1 MTKVHLIGIGGSG
14 LSAIARL
21 LLESGETVTGSDRML
36 SAEAMALARDG
47 VRIFN
52 EHDASNV
59 TGADIVVRSSAVPD
73 SNPEVLAARN
83 AGIPVLKRMD
93 FLGSLMVENATI
105 AIAGTHGKTTTTAMT
120 AWTLH
125 ALGLDPS
132 YIIGGIAKDLGSNAH
147 AGKGHYFVIEADEYD
162 NMFLGLNPQ
171 IAVITN
177 MEHDHPDC
185 FPTPEVYRQAFTSF
199 VEKLKPDGILLACA
213 DNEETAS
220 LAQKA
225 ASSHRVCTYGKS
237 NTANYQAQ
245 NILRNPAGGY
255 DFELVYHISLTTTP
269 DTLAKVS
276 LQVPGLH
283 NVNNAAACLAVV
295 HQLGLSMPEAVQA
308 LHQFSGAGRRFDLRG
323 TAAGVT
329 VIDDYAHHPTEIQ
342 ATMEAARS
350 RFPKQRLFV
359 VWQPHTYSR
368 TEALQQEFIHALQ
381 TADQVLVTE
390 IYAAREIDTGFSAGQ
405 VAANMPAGT
414 TSFAKTLDDAA
425 QQLLERLIPGDVLL
439 VLSAGD
445 AIQISEKVFSAL
457 QSKESKNG

>member
-21 LLESGETVTGSDRML
+21 LLESGETVTGSDRTL
-36 SAEAMALARDG
+36 SAEALALARDG
-47 VRIFN
+47 VHIFS
-52 EHDASNV
+52 EHDARNV
-59 TGADIVVRSSAVPD
+59 MGADVVVRSSAIPD

-93 FLGSLMVENATI
+93 FLGSLMVEDTTI

-147 AGKGHYFVIEADEYD
+147 AGQGHYFVIEADEYD
-162 NMFLGLNPQ
+162 NMFLGLNPH
-171 IAVITN
+171 IAIITN

-185 FPTPEVYRQAFTSF
+185 FPTPEDYRQAFASF

-213 DNEETAS
+213 DNPESAA
-220 LAQKA
+220 LAHNA
-225 ASSHRVCTYGKS
+225 AVSHRVYTFGQAVS
-237 NTANYQAQ
+237 ASYQPQ
-245 NILRNPAGGY
+245 NIQRNPTGGY
-255 DFELVYHISLTTTP
+255 DFDLVYHNPQGAAPTR
-269 DTLAKVS
+269 LAEIS

-283 NVNNAAACLAVV
+283 NVNNAAACLAAV
-295 HQLGLSMPEAVQA
+295 HQLGLSLPEAAQA

-323 TAAGVT
+323 TAAGIT
-329 VIDDYAHHPTEIQ
+329 IIDDYAHHPTEIQ
-342 ATMEAARS
+342 ATLEAARS
-350 RFPKQRLFV
+350 RFPRQRLFV
-359 VWQPHTYSR
+359 VWQPHTYTR
-368 TEALQQEFIHALQ
+368 TQALQQEFIQALH

-390 IYAAREIDTGFSAGQ
+390 IYAARENNTGFSARQ
-405 VAANMPAGT
+405 VVANMPVEKTG
-414 TSFAKTLDDAA
+414 FAITLEDAA
-425 QQLLERLIPGDVLL
+425 QQLLEKLLPGDVLL

-445 AIQISEKVFSAL
+445 AIQISEKVFAAL
-457 QSKESKNG
+457 QSKESKHA